1 MLMTTE
7 LLYDKTGAAFSLDHE
22 HNGKAY
28 VRPMVKAITQYGY
41 GDDVHEDEHFE
52 PAAYLVEMDQSALFN
67 APPIV
72 ALNADILAK
81 TEELAALKAEA
92 KKAISELNSERSKA
106 EYQLADAKRKLDE
119 WMKTH
124 KGMIDLGKLLDG
136 RILYPL
142 SVAENSY
149 HGGREIPLIP
159 KMKDI
164 RGLRVEGGDFERGK
178 EWRFRTYMSDHYHTS
193 FQFFDTEEERSDA
206 IRSEFEKACSR
217 FRERPNFSVDIYTTT
232 NLHYGTLLKW
242 VETHPAL
249 SIPDDIKA
257 MKAEHEAEVVRAKKA
272 KLAAELAAMEAST
285 EGQSA

>member
-1 MLMTTE
+1 MEMKW
-7 LLYDKTGAAFSLDHE
+7 LYDKTGAAFSLDHK

-28 VRPMVKAITQYGY
+28 VRPMVKAITQYNEG
-41 GDDVHEDEHFE
+41 GDVYEDEGHE
-52 PAAYLVEMDQSALFN
+52 PAAYLVEMDLADLFD

-72 ALNADILAK
+72 ALNADIVAK
-81 TEELAALKAEA
+81 TAELTALKAEA
-92 KKAISELNSERSKA
+92 KKAISELKSERARA
-106 EYQLADAKRKLDE
+106 EYLLADAKRKLDE

-136 RILYPL
+136 QILYPL
-142 SVAENSY
+142 SVEENSY
-149 HGGREIPLIP
+149 HGGRSIPHIP
-159 KMKDI
+159 QMKDI
-164 RGLRVEGGDFERGK
+164 SGLRVECGDFEKGK
-178 EWRFRTYMSDHYHTS
+178 EWRTKRYLSDHYGTS
-193 FQFFDTEEERSDA
+193 FQFFDTEEERA
-206 IRSEFEKACSR
+206 AVIRSEFEQTCRR

-272 KLAAELAAMEAST
+272 KLAAELAAME
-285 EGQSA
+285 GQP

>member
-1 MLMTTE
+1 MTSNN

-28 VRPMVKAITQYGY
+28 VRPMVKAITQYNDG
-41 GDDVHEDEHFE
+41 GDVYEDEGHE
-52 PAAYLVEMDQSALFN
+52 PAAYLVEMDRADLFE

-72 ALNADILAK
+72 ALNADIVAK

-92 KKAISELNSERSKA
+92 KKAINELKSERSRA

-136 RILYPL
+136 QILFPL
-142 SVAENSY
+142 SVEENSY
-149 HGGREIPLIP
+149 HGGRSIPHIP
-159 KMKDI
+159 QMKDI
-164 RGLRVEGGDFERGK
+164 SGLRVECGDFEKGK
-178 EWRFRTYMSDHYHTS
+178 EWRTKRYLSDHYGTS
-193 FQFFDTEEERSDA
+193 FQFFDTEEERA
-206 IRSEFEKACSR
+206 AVIRSEFEQTCRR

-272 KLAAELAAMEAST
+272 KLAAELAAME
-285 EGQSA
+285 GQP